1 MRFLVTNSGAA
12 MKDLPIGSVHD
23 YDFLAGEWDV
33 ANRRL
38 KVRGVGSDDWDE
50 FPSTSRAQ
58 LFMGG
63 IVNVD
68 ENNFPTKGWSGM
80 TIRTFDPA
88 AHRWSIYWVNSRVGK
103 LFPPVVG
110 GFAGNR
116 GVFYGQDEDD
126 GKPVDVRFIWTLLGP
141 DKARWEQAF
150 SYNGGQWETNWVME
164 LKRAPRGHAE
174 TPT

>member
-38 KVRGVGSDDWDE
+38 KVRGVGSNDWDE

-63 IVNVD
+63 VVNVD
-68 ENNFPTKGWSGM
+68 ENNFPSKGWSGM
-80 TIRTFDPA
+80 TIRTFDPEA
-88 AHRWSIYWVNSRVGK
+88 NRWSIYWVNSRVGK

-164 LKRAPRGHAE
+164 LKRAA
-174 TPT
+174 T

>member
-1 MRFLVTNSGAA
+1 
-12 MKDLPIGSVHD
+12 
-23 YDFLAGEWDV
+23 
-33 ANRRL
+33 
-38 KVRGVGSDDWDE
+38 
-50 FPSTSRAQ
+50 
-58 LFMGG
+58 MGG
-63 IVNVD
+63 VVNVD
-68 ENNFPTKGWSGM
+68 ENNFPTKGWSGT
-80 TIRTFDPA
+80 TIRTFDVQA
-88 AHRWSIYWVNSRVGK
+88 NRWSIYWVNSRVGK

-164 LKRAPRGHAE
+164 LKRAPQDRSE
-174 TPT
+174 ITT